1 MNRNKVKKILAKMK
15 SGMRERTKEKNI
27 EIKDNYKKKILKH
40 KMAAVYRFL
49 LVVVVLGILAGVVY
63 LQYRNHIYTDYDYL
77 TEKSI
82 NRVVNSQS
90 VQLGDCILTYSND
103 GAHCT
108 DMSGVEVWN
117 QTYEMQSPIV
127 QICDN
132 VVAIGDYNGRE
143 VYVFST
149 TQKICQI
156 NMTMPIKNIAVAASG
171 RTAVEVIDGKETWIY
186 VYEDDGTA
194 YFEKKTTMSQS
205 GYPAAF
211 SLSPNG
217 ELLAMSC
224 IFVDAGMVKSQ
235 VAFYNLG
242 PVGENKA
249 NFEVNAY
256 PYQDVIIPYIKF
268 ISDDMAVAVGDDRML
283 FYSGDQIPTF
293 LTLHMFDDEVQGIYQ
308 DGNHLG
314 VIFRSGILEMR
325 NKMAVYDDSSE
336 KIGTYYFNST
346 FHDILFT
353 KDYFVA
359 YGDTECTIR
368 TYDNIEKFA
377 GVFDRTIDLMLPVG
391 KGLGYKFVLVSD
403 NTLSTIQMK

>member
-1 MNRNKVKKILAKMK
+1 MDRYKVKRIWAKMK
-15 SGMRERTKEKNI
+15 KNMKERTKETI
-27 EIKDNYKKKILKH
+27 ETKENYKKKIRKH

-49 LVVVVLGILAGVVY
+49 LVTGVLAILAIVVY
-63 LQYRNHIYTDYDYL
+63 VQYKNHVYTDYEYL
-77 TEKSI
+77 SEKTI

-117 QTYEMQSPIV
+117 QTYEMQNPIV
-127 QICDN
+127 QICDD

-143 VYVFST
+143 VYVLNT
-149 TQKICQI
+149 KEKICQI
-156 NMTMPIKNIAVAASG
+156 NTTMPIKNIAVAGNG
-171 RTAVEVIDGKETWIY
+171 RAAVEVIDGKETWIY

-242 PVGENKA
+242 PVGQNKA

-268 ISDDMAVAVGDDRML
+268 MNDDTVVAVGDDRML
-283 FYSGDQIPTF
+283 FYSGDQIPAF
-293 LTLHMFDDEVQGIYQ
+293 RTLHMFDDEVQGVFQ
-308 DGNHLG
+308 DGDHLG
-314 VIFRSGILEMR
+314 VLFRSDILEMR
-325 NKMAVYDDSSE
+325 NKMVVYDDSSE
-336 KIGTYYFNST
+336 KLGTYYFNT
-346 FHDILFT
+346 AFHDMVFT

-359 YGDTECTIR
+359 YGNTECTIR
-368 TYDNIEKFA
+368 TYDDVKKYT
-377 GVFDRTIDLMLPVG
+377 GVFDKTVDLILPVG
-391 KGLGYKFVLVSD
+391 KGLSYKFVMVSG